1 MSNLVDIKNRELKI
15 CDKVCVQKDIPSPN
29 GMLYKNSIV
38 KISEHNEKNNTI
50 RVTDRL
56 GKIWWIEPNFVSASY
71 L

>member
-1 MSNLVDIKNRELKI
+1 MKDVKGTKLDIGKR
-15 CDKVCVQKDIPSPN
+15 VCIQEDIPTVD
-29 GMLYKNSIV
+29 GMLYKNTIV